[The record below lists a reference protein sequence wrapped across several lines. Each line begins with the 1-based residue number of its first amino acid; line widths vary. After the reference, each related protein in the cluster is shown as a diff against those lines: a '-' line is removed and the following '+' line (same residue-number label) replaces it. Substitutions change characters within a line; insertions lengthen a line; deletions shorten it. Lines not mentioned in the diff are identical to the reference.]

1 MQLYLDRWKR
11 KKLGGQDNRDYNE
24 DGDLSYDLDP
34 RDRDATT
41 VKAASSVLWELA
53 EKGISR
59 DLG

>member
-1 MQLYLDRWKR
+1 
-11 KKLGGQDNRDYNE
+11 
-24 DGDLSYDLDP
+24 LSYDLDP